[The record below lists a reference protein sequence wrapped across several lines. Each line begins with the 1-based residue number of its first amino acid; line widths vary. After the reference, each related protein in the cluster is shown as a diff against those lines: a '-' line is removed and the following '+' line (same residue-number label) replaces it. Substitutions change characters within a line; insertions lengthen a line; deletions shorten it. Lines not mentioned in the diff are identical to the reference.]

1 MKFSTLRALIA
12 NFEDRNIWA
21 NKYAIANEFGLLAI
35 VYADHEA
42 DALDE
47 AADSGLLDCLLLD
60 ISELEDRFSDDHLHL
75 GNFSYPY
82 ATDYL
87 RIARIN

>member
-1 MKFSTLRALIA
+1 MKFSTLKASIA

-60 ISELEDRFSDDHLHL
+60 DVELQDRFSDDYLHL
-75 GNFSYPY
+75 GNFGKAY
-82 ATDYL
+82 AADYL
-87 RIARIN
+87 RIAQIG